1 MTPAPKTVR
10 ICYLYP
16 RLLSVAG
23 DRGNLLALM
32 QRCTWRGIRYSVT
45 EADVGEVPDFTQSDL
60 ILIHGGQDREM
71 TAAARDLAAKAG
83 PLRDAIESDAVV
95 LAVCAGYQLLGRYYA
110 PPEGEPIP
118 GLSVLDVATE
128 GGPVRFIGH
137 VAAACDL
144 GSGEQHQLTGFE
156 NHSGRTYLGRGA
168 RPLGRVLAGAGNNGE
183 DGTEGARYR
192 EVYATYLHG
201 PVLPKNPWLADHLLS
216 RALAHRYQ
224 DVDPLAPLTDQAE
237 ARASAAALRLARR
250 PAGRWRAAAAA
261 AAAVSRF
268 RRPAQTPAR
277 TPARTPAAA
286 GADACARADVGAN
299 VTTADKETPWT
310 SH

>member
-1 MTPAPKTVR
+1 MAPAPKTVR

-32 QRCTWRGIRYSVT
+32 KRCSWRGIHCSVT
-45 EADVGEVPDFTQSDL
+45 EADVGEVPDFAQADL

-83 PLRDAIESDAVV
+83 PLREAVEADAVV
-95 LAVCAGYQLLGRYYA
+95 LAVCAGYQLLGHYYKPA
-110 PPEGEPIP
+110 AGPPLQ
-118 GLSVLDVATE
+118 GLGLLDAVTE
-128 GGPVRFIGH
+128 GGTTRFIGH
-137 VAAACDL
+137 VALKCDL
-144 GSGEQHQLTGFE
+144 GSGYEYRIAGFE
-156 NHSGRTYLGRGA
+156 NHSGRTYLGSAA
-168 RPLGRVLAGAGNNGE
+168 RPLGQVLSGAGNNGE

-224 DVDPLAPLTDQAE
+224 DSGPLPPLTDQAE
-237 ARASAAALRLARR
+237 EQAHAAAFRLARR
-250 PAGRWRAAAAA
+250 PAGRLR
-261 AAAVSRF
+261 AAAVSLIG
-268 RRPAQTPAR
+268 RPSGA
-277 TPARTPAAA
+277 PAAV
-286 GADACARADVGAN
+286 GGTVRIADNRI
-299 VTTADKETPWT
+299 ADKEPGWT